1 MALVR
6 HMANLTKNNRRL
18 ARFYRLVFGMD
29 ELWNEWQNSSAAF
42 YITDGYLNF
51 NCLEILPVMSR
62 PASVRIDHI
71 GFMTSKQACD
81 KKLAALDKPIKLEQS
96 PQDGRYED
104 WRFEDPEGNLVEIA
118 DRGWGTE
125 SNTKLPLL
133 RHTTINAQDHER
145 LADFYKFVFDMTEVS
160 RKDLPKTNTKAIHLS
175 DGHFNISIVKNSPI
189 ETKGFQVLG
198 FHVQSIGEIEERL
211 KKAPAFLYPREPKI
225 EILQR
230 NFDSPFTEHY
240 LRDPD
245 GNVVDLS
252 EEGWE
257 V

>member
-1 MALVR
+1 MIPVR

-18 ARFYRLVFGMD
+18 ARFYQLIFGMD
-29 ELWNEWQNSSAAF
+29 ELWNEWQNSAAAF
-42 YITDGYLNF
+42 YITDGYLNY

-71 GFMTSKQACD
+71 GFQIDKESCE

-118 DRGWGTE
+118 RLGWGTGD
-125 SNTKLPLL
+125 STNVPLL
-133 RHTTINAQDHER
+133 RHTTIHARDHER
-145 LADFYKFVFDMTEVS
+145 LADFYKFVFDMKQVRRQRIAAT
-160 RKDLPKTNTKAIHLS
+160 DTNAIHLS
-175 DGHFNISIVKNSPI
+175 DGNFSLSLVKNSPI
-189 ETKGFQVLG
+189 ETRGFQVIG
-198 FHVQSIGEIEERL
+198 FHVRSIAEIEERL
-211 KKAPAFLYPREPKI
+211 KTSPPFLYPQEPKV
-225 EILQR
+225 EILHR
-230 NFDSPFTEHY
+230 TADSPFKEHY

-245 GNVVDLS
+245 GNIVDLS